1 MDSVV
6 GLTVWVKLKD
16 QVIVYGVVES
26 LTPGSHLTLANVFF
40 PATNSR
46 VARWDIQV
54 TAIVDL
60 QVMPDG
66 GPPPQAAAPPPPP
79 PSTHPSHQQ
88 HQQQHIFPQR
98 QTSNA
103 GVPQSQVHQQSH
115 FAHQAPPPAHHH
127 HPAVE
132 LPAFRHVSAV
142 EIPPA
147 APTPPPRKPAA
158 FIDPAI
164 VSFANAS
171 PTPKK
176 SSTQPGPLDT
186 PVKSM
191 LARAAQNLPSSP
203 GSPFIGDM
211 TGGKA
216 NVQKPTATAKQ
227 LSAMPPVS
235 QPKPPAPTVVEAPE
249 SSIQDAAQPDGSAK
263 KKVRRGQKSK
273 KQAPTAI
280 DTADPPAVMNAEVS
294 RNGNDMNGGVKRGKG
309 WRSTPLLQP
318 SPQTSSPLDQSNTK
332 KSRRREKEEL
342 DFAQGDTTD
351 IQDMGDFDFETELK
365 KFDKKTVFDEIRQ
378 GDTTA
383 DEDRLVSHNRA
394 RPGTYGGKN
403 LHPTENVLSPKLE
416 AKYNSHDHLNS
427 STSDADT
434 ELNLN
439 TANGRSSSKH
449 SVSRTVF
456 PRTKPA
462 RQSSGQHVGL
472 GVESRQHGL
481 AASIST
487 DRARTRS
494 TASLVSR
501 AKKSTSVAA
510 SSPRPDRPNSPH
522 SAVSAARKSEYTLP
536 EPYFGIR
543 PHLAACPTLLPRAL
557 ATLEAATIATFGLT
571 VDAITESAARGIAEA
586 ALQLSEESGVRR
598 PSRTNTLRGSMS
610 MTSSAV
616 LESNSSP
623 PLGEQPTIVV
633 LAGNHA
639 IGARALAAARHLL
652 GRNIK
657 IIVAESLFESTET
670 QDAHIKT
677 QGTIL
682 RRMARGGA
690 SLKRGLWK
698 KASAYIKALPSPPT
712 IIIDALL
719 AGATYES
726 LLTPDSGY
734 STKVQAETR
743 DMIDWANR
751 SRASV
756 LSIGCPSGVSG
767 IDGLATTVEGEPLAV
782 RPAKVLALGAPF
794 TGLLKATEAGEKW
807 EVGVID
813 IGINIALKSEEAVA
827 FGRQGWHVDLEYVGG
842 EA

>member
-1 MDSVV
+1 
-6 GLTVWVKLKD
+6 
-16 QVIVYGVVES
+16 
-26 LTPGSHLTLANVFF
+26 
-40 PATNSR
+40 
-46 VARWDIQV
+46 
-54 TAIVDL
+54 
-60 QVMPDG
+60 
-66 GPPPQAAAPPPPP
+66 
-79 PSTHPSHQQ
+79 
-88 HQQQHIFPQR
+88 
-98 QTSNA
+98 
-103 GVPQSQVHQQSH
+103 
-115 FAHQAPPPAHHH
+115 
-127 HPAVE
+127 
-132 LPAFRHVSAV
+132 
-142 EIPPA
+142 
-147 APTPPPRKPAA
+147 
-158 FIDPAI
+158 
-164 VSFANAS
+164 
-171 PTPKK
+171 
-176 SSTQPGPLDT
+176 
-186 PVKSM
+186 M

-211 TGGKA
+211 TASK
-216 NVQKPTATAKQ
+216 ATAQKLAAASKQ
-227 LSAMPPVS
+227 SSATPPAS
-235 QPKPPAPTVVEAPE
+235 KSKPAAPPAPTVVEAPE
-249 SSIQDAAQPDGSAK
+249 SNTQDVAPADSSAK

-273 KQAPTAI
+273 KPVPTAI
-280 DTADPPAVMNAEVS
+280 ETADPPAVMNAEVS
-294 RNGNDMNGGVKRGKG
+294 RNGNDMNGNVKRGKG

-318 SPQTSSPLDQSNTK
+318 SPQTSSPVHKADAK
-332 KSRRREKEEL
+332 KSRRKEKEEL

-416 AKYNSHDHLNS
+416 AKYNSHELDS
-427 STSDADT
+427 SSSDADT
-434 ELNLN
+434 ELNLSL
-439 TANGRSSSKH
+439 ANGRSSSKH
-449 SVSRTVF
+449 SVSRAVF
-456 PRTKPA
+456 PKVKPT

-472 GVESRQHGL
+472 GMDPRPHGL
-481 AASIST
+481 AASMSS
-487 DRARTRS
+487 DRARNRS
-494 TASLVSR
+494 TASLVSK
-501 AKKSTSVAA
+501 AKKTASVAA
-510 SSPRPDRPNSPH
+510 SSPRPDRPHSPH
-522 SAVSAARKSEYTLP
+522 SAVSNSRMAV

-543 PHLAACPTLLPRAL
+543 PHLTACPTLLPRAL
-557 ATLEAATIATFGLT
+557 AALEAATVATFG
-571 VDAITESAARGIAEA
+571 VSHDAITESAARGIAEA
-586 ALQLSEESGVRR
+586 ALHLSEECGIRR

-616 LESNSSP
+616 LESNTSP
-623 PLGEQPTIVV
+623 TFAEQLTIVV

-657 IIVAESLFESTET
+657 IIVAESLFESPET
-670 QDAHIKT
+670 QDLQIKA

-698 KASAYIKALPSPPT
+698 KASGYIKALPSPPT
-712 IIIDALL
+712 VIIDALL

-743 DMIDWANR
+743 EMIDWANR
-751 SRASV
+751 SRAPV
-756 LSIGCPSGVSG
+756 LSVGCPSGVSG

-794 TGLLKATEAGEKW
+794 TGLLRATEAGEKW

-827 FGRQGWHVDLEYVGG
+827 FGRQGWSVDLGFVGG
-842 EA
+842 DA